1 MAAKRKKAKKKP
13 AKKKPAKKKPA
24 KKKPAKK
31 SGATKKKSGAT
42 KKKSGATKKKSGA
55 TKKKSGATKKKA
67 NKKPTGKQ
75 STWWLPVGLVGIV
88 VAGGVLY
95 SQRGDAETPEREE
108 VVDVTEP
115 DPPTKLGPTTVP
127 EALRVRVVQRHDHD
141 TQAFT
146 QGLLWH
152 DGVFYESTGLE
163 GRSSVRRVSI
173 DGTVQAQVDLDDE
186 LFAEGLARV
195 GDELFQ
201 ITWQNEVAFVYDL
214 TTLER
219 KREYSYE
226 GEGWGLCYDGTHL
239 VMSDGS
245 ATLVFRDPESFE
257 IQRRVEVTRIGRPV
271 RFLNELECVDGA
283 VYANVWQREQIVRID
298 PQSGAVTATIN
309 AHGLLDRTERR
320 AADVLNGIAWI
331 PDRNRF
337 VLTGKLWPAL
347 FEVEFVPRDE

>member
-1 MAAKRKKAKKKP
+1 MAAKKRKRAPKSSAKKGASKAKKTATKP
-13 AKKKPAKKKPA
+13 KKATRKKPSKKKPS
-24 KKKPAKK
+24 K
-31 SGATKKKSGAT
+31 STD
-42 KKKSGATKKKSGA
+42 
-55 TKKKSGATKKKA
+55 
-67 NKKPTGKQ
+67 KQ
-75 STWWLPVGLVGIV
+75 SNLWLPVGLVGIV
-88 VAGGVLY
+88 VVGGVLY

-152 DGVFYESTGLE
+152 DGVLYESTGLE
-163 GRSSVRRVSI
+163 GRSSLRRVSI
-173 DGTVQAQVDLDDE
+173 DGTVQAQVDLDED

-201 ITWQNEVAFVYDL
+201 ITWQNEVAYVYDL
-214 TTLER
+214 TTLEK
-219 KREYSYE
+219 KREHRYE

-257 IQRRVEVTRIGRPV
+257 IERRVDVTRIGRPV

-309 AHGLLDRTERR
+309 AHGLLDRSERR

-331 PDRNRF
+331 PERNRF